1 MEKKNTKEICC
12 AACGGRLEQKTKYVC
27 QCTSCGRGYYT
38 STSRLH
44 RFQFRLSVK
53 NLILLLTTVVIAVAT
68 IAIIGY
74 QIYTGQLIRS
84 ASRFS
89 TAYRDFLLEVY
100 DMPVA
105 DIGDEELAQIKY
117 LKIEKESAYLFTYS
131 FEDYYDY
138 EDVKSFEQT
147 LETVVVK
154 VGSDSFDPAN
164 LQYFTGLTKVE
175 LYTGAWQNYVLPKN
189 NSIRSIC
196 CKNGYSKIGTPEFF
210 SEVNPDTIEDVT
222 ILDAKELDSD
232 VFLGN
237 LKNVKSLSLQ
247 YITIEDAEVFVG
259 FNQLEELTLNYP
271 VIREGD
277 AYEIVEDL
285 LQIPTLE
292 KLSIEGK
299 TFWYLT
305 DEEWQY
311 LQDTYGEKVIF
322 ERI

>member
-1 MEKKNTKEICC
+1 MEKQDTKEICC

-44 RFQFRLSVK
+44 RVQFRLSVK
-53 NLILLLTTVVIAVAT
+53 KLILLLTTVVIAVAT

-74 QIYTGQLIRS
+74 QIYTGLLVRS

-89 TAYRDFLLEVY
+89 TAFRDFLLEAY

-105 DIGDEELAQIKY
+105 DIGDKELAQIKY
-117 LKIEKESAYLFTYS
+117 LKIEKENAYLFTYS

-138 EDVKSFEQT
+138 EDAESYEQT

-154 VGSDSFDPAN
+154 AGTDRFDPAD
-164 LQYFTGLTKVE
+164 LQYFIGLTKVE
-175 LYTGAWQNYVLPKN
+175 LYTGAWQNYVLPED

-210 SEVNPDTIEDVT
+210 SEVNPDTIEEVT

-232 VFLGN
+232 AFLAD
-237 LKNVKSLSLQ
+237 LKNVKCLSLQ
-247 YITIEDAEVFVG
+247 YIAIEDGDMFAE
-259 FNQLEELTLNYP
+259 FNQLEELTLSYP
-271 VIREGD
+271 AIREAD
-277 AYEIVEDL
+277 AYEIVESL

-311 LQDTYGEKVIF
+311 LQETYGEKVTF